1 MCQWVVIFTYMSL
14 IYIYIY
20 IYIYKTKAFE
30 AFTIFHVI
38 TIFFFFLIQILF
50 VLLSLHYK
58 PNPKSYIY
66 IYILSNNRMFSGTPA
81 YCFELSEECFLLSL
95 SSSSQGLRLLQSL
108 QKSQVT
114 TPNQVS
120 TNKNLSSV
128 FYLLSLTLSY
138 TYDSS
143 LSLSLSLSHARLF
156 STAINQGLN
165 LLFVGLG

>member
-1 MCQWVVIFTYMSL
+1 
-14 IYIYIY
+14 
-20 IYIYKTKAFE
+20 
-30 AFTIFHVI
+30 
-38 TIFFFFLIQILF
+38 
-50 VLLSLHYK
+50 
-58 PNPKSYIY
+58 
-66 IYILSNNRMFSGTPA
+66 MFSGTPA

-143 LSLSLSLSHARLF
+143 LSLSLSLSLSCTALLYSNKPRLKPLVCRATLINPLILCSCF
-156 STAINQGLN
+156 VSKAYFVENWNLSTIGCFYRLHCRH
-165 LLFVGLG
+165 LIYLMLYEYL

>member
-1 MCQWVVIFTYMSL
+1 
-14 IYIYIY
+14 
-20 IYIYKTKAFE
+20 
-30 AFTIFHVI
+30 
-38 TIFFFFLIQILF
+38 
-50 VLLSLHYK
+50 
-58 PNPKSYIY
+58 
-66 IYILSNNRMFSGTPA
+66 MFSRTPA

-108 QKSQVT
+108 KKSQVT

-143 LSLSLSLSHARLF
+143 LSLSLSLSCMAFLYSNKPRLKPLVCRARLINPRILCSCF
-156 STAINQGLN
+156 VSKAYFVENWNLSTIGCFYRLHCRH
-165 LLFVGLG
+165 LIYLMLYEYL